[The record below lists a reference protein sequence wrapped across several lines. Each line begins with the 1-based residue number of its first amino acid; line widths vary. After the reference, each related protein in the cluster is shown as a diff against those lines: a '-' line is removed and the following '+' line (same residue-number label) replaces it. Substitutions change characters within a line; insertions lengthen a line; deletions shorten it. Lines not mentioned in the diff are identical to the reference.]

1 MKNTITP
8 KMKLLMEAQAETN
21 FVVANKRLDL
31 AKALK
36 DLDAIQAE
44 DDYKLTIL
52 TVLEAFETPQSLTF
66 ISRILPDGDA
76 LAAAR
81 KSLREYD
88 EEENRPALIEEFKD
102 PKDKTRLMIKLS
114 PKAVPVGD
122 NQSPAVAAA
131 VAGDQSPPVSAPVA
145 DPQSS
150 APAQAE
156 EIVTAPP
163 VTAAA
168 TAA

>member
-1 MKNTITP
+1 MR
-8 KMKLLMEAQAETN
+8 LLVEAQAETN
-21 FVVANKRLDL
+21 LIVANKRLDL

-81 KSLREYD
+81 KSLREPNK
-88 EEENRPALIEEFKD
+88 EENRPALIEEYKD
-102 PKDKTRLMIKLS
+102 PDDKTRLLIKLA
-114 PKAVPVGD
+114 PKAVSIAEQ
-122 NQSPAVAAA
+122 QSPAVAALIT
-131 VAGDQSPPVSAPVA
+131 GDQSPPVSAPTA
-145 DPQSS
+145 EPQP
-150 APAQAE
+150 AAAAQAE
-156 EIVTAPP
+156 KIVTAPP